1 MHVQKLKACAEFM
14 ADDGTQLR
22 ELLHPDKQQLK
33 LRYSLAH
40 ATVQSGHTSVLHSL
54 ITSEVYYIL
63 SGTGEMHIDDQK
75 EFVEAGDTIYIPPN
89 AKQYIH
95 NSGTEPLI
103 FICIVEAAR
112 KVTNQPIP
120 VTLAERRP
128 GDPPILVGSGEKAK
142 RILGWQPQYTDLQ
155 TIIEHAW
162 RWHQNRH
169 GKATN

>member
-1 MHVQKLKACAEFM
+1 MLVQKLKACAEFM
-14 ADDGTQLR
+14 AGDGTQLR
-22 ELLHPDKQQLK
+22 ELLHPDKQQLE

-54 ITSEVYYIL
+54 TTSEVYYIL

-103 FICIVEAAR
+103 FICIV
-112 KVTNQPIP
+112 
-120 VTLAERRP
+120 
-128 GDPPILVGSGEKAK
+128 DP
-142 RILGWQPQYTDLQ
+142 
-155 TIIEHAW
+155 AW
-162 RWHQNRH
+162 RSEDE
-169 GKATN
+169 TIYEVE